1 MYSMYGG
8 VRFTNAKVT
17 EPDTFQLG
25 KTKDIKW
32 VDRPVEEL
40 TERKDEL
47 LAKWN
52 DLYSKIYK

>member
-1 MYSMYGG
+1 MYGG
-8 VRFTNAKVT
+8 VRFTNGKVT